1 MAAEKAAPTR
11 TRMAELVGF
20 SRYPL
25 TAASPRREFVERRT
39 RLIEGLFAPAEKP
52 TGQKV
57 LLTNTRRT
65 RATTVKLSSRAR
77 QQGEAVVRSRRTCWP
92 LKWVQSMD
100 TTKLQCLHLV
110 CQVRLQ
116 AVKISSLILH
126 RHKKRKR
133 ILQCIKLSNP
143 NMFIPL
149 NNTSRP
155 KTNIDLPR
163 LTTTAAPE

>member
-52 TGQKV
+52 TVQKD

-65 RATTVKLSSRAR
+65 RATTVKLISRAK

-100 TTKLQCLHLV
+100 TIKLQCLHLV
-110 CQVRLQ
+110 CQVRLE
-116 AVKISSLILH
+116 AAKIRSLILH
-126 RHKKRKR
+126 RHKKR

-143 NMFIPL
+143 NRFIPL